1 MTMATRVKSIN
12 IGPRQRQRRLAIGIV
27 ALLLGVAL
35 VVALIWL
42 EAGAAW
48 LLVAFVPFFVGLL
61 GLVQAH
67 ECT

>member
-1 MTMATRVKSIN
+1 MATKVKSIN
-12 IGPRQRQRRLAIGIV
+12 IGPRQRQRRLMMGIV
-27 ALLLGVAL
+27 ALVVGVAL

-42 EAGAAW
+42 RMGPGW
-48 LLVAFVPFFVGLL
+48 VLLAFVPFFAGLL

>member
-1 MTMATRVKSIN
+1 MATRVKSIN
-12 IGPRQRQRRLAIGIV
+12 IGPGQRRRRLAIGIV

-42 EAGAAW
+42 QAGPGW
-48 LLVAFVPFFVGLL
+48 VLLAFVPFFAGFL

>member
-1 MTMATRVKSIN
+1 MATRVKSIN
-12 IGPRQRQRRLAIGIV
+12 IGPRQRQRRLVMGVV

-35 VVALIWL
+35 VVALIWHHT
-42 EAGAAW
+42 GPGW
-48 LLVAFVPFFVGLL
+48 VLLASVPFFVGLL